1 MPLARLRFYRERA
14 RQKRKAIQMLALSGV
29 IRPSHV
35 ELRYGYHDSVA
46 RGGTARPTPHLR
58 SSVDAWPSLV
68 LPSKKAIHPALPA
81 RGKGWL
87 HWLRQGL
94 TIPL

>member
-35 ELRYGYHDSVA
+35 ELRYGYHASVA
-46 RGGTARPTPHLR
+46 KGGTARPTLHLR
-58 SSVDAWPSLV
+58 SSVDDWPSLV
-68 LPSKKAIHPALPA
+68 FPSKRPTTSALPA
-81 RGKGWL
+81 RGRGWL
-87 HWLRQGL
+87 QWLRQGL
-94 TIPL
+94 TTPL